1 VSSKAIPSVNVTEW
15 TLSNGVRVLVKPTD
29 FKADEVLFNASS
41 PGGSSL
47 APDAD
52 YMSAG
57 FASQIVGLS
66 GLGQFNRIDLQK
78 KLSGKVASA
87 GASIGGTSEG
97 LTGRASPKDHETM
110 FQLIYLDFTAP
121 RFDPAAYAAF
131 KAQADQYLANR
142 GSDPDEVFGGTLSW
156 TMASHNLRARP
167 LSAATFAEV
176 NRKALAFYKRRFA
189 DASTSRSHL
198 SNVDTLTLK
207 PLVEVSRHAADSAE
221 GDVPRRRQSAEG
233 HRRRVRK
240 GVGRANTVIEL
251 RARVSTRRRRNST
264 RRWPSCFKSS

>member
-1 VSSKAIPSVNVTEW
+1 MFDRAAKTQVTAFTENLSTDALLANVPAPGKVVSSKTIPSVNVTEW

-97 LTGRASPKDHETM
+97 LSRPSVAEGSRD
-110 FQLIYLDFTAP
+110 DV
-121 RFDPAAYAAF
+121 PADLPGLHGAAF
-131 KAQADQYLANR
+131 RSGGIR
-142 GSDPDEVFGGTLSW
+142 GIQGAG
-156 TMASHNLRARP
+156 
-167 LSAATFAEV
+167 
-176 NRKALAFYKRRFA
+176 
-189 DASTSRSHL
+189 RS
-198 SNVDTLTLK
+198 
-207 PLVEVSRHAADSAE
+207 VSGE
-221 GDVPRRRQSAEG
+221 PW
-233 HRRRVRK
+233 
-240 GVGRANTVIEL
+240 L
-251 RARVSTRRRRNST
+251 
-264 RRWPSCFKSS
+264 